1 MRSWYD
7 GYCHTFDPKET
18 QRRSWASKLSLYLGH
33 REILKNYKG
42 VMFRQFNVV
51 IEEKITLE
59 INSNY
64 NIVVHSLER
73 NILVQE

>member
-1 MRSWYD
+1 
-7 GYCHTFDPKET
+7 
-18 QRRSWASKLSLYLGH
+18 
-33 REILKNYKG
+33 
-42 VMFRQFNVV
+42 MFRQFNVV